1 MDFVRFYSEKE
12 LAKLTS
18 SRAGEEKLGAAV
30 KTVSNWEEL
39 KNTQSKYVLLGIPED
54 IGVRANHG
62 KPGARDAWVT
72 GLQSFCNIQNNLLTK
87 AENVIILGEIDCKTQ
102 MEQAEKISEEEPH
115 YYEKLGELV
124 SQIDDKVS
132 ETIKRI
138 VQANKIPIII
148 GGGHNNGFGNLK
160 GASQAIGKGINCVN
174 FDAHTDFRALEHR
187 HSGNGFSYAF
197 EDGYLDKYS
206 IFGIHRNYT
215 SKAVFETMD
224 ANPERI
230 QYSIFEDIAI
240 SEKIAFSKALQ
251 HTDEFLHTE
260 TDYFG
265 VELDLDAIENIGS
278 SAMTPSGF
286 TVTEAR
292 KFLAHFS
299 KKQKCR
305 YIHICEGAP
314 RFSTKSGQLGKTIA
328 YLISDCITS

>member
-18 SRAGEEKLGAAV
+18 ARAGEEKLGAAV

-39 KNTQSKYVLLGIPED
+39 KNTQSNYVLLGIPED

-62 KPGARDAWVT
+62 KPGTREAWVT
-72 GLQSFCNIQNNLLTK
+72 GLQSFCNIQNNHLTH
-87 AENVIILGEIDCKTQ
+87 AENLIVLGEIDCKTQ
-102 MEQAEKISEEEPH
+102 MEQGEKISEEEPH

-148 GGGHNNGFGNLK
+148 GGGHNNSFGNLK

-224 ANPERI
+224 AHPKRV

-240 SEKIAFSKALQ
+240 SEKTSFSKALQ
-251 HTDEFLHTE
+251 HADKFLHTE

-286 TVTEAR
+286 TLTEAR
-292 KFLAHFS
+292 KFLTHFTN
-299 KKQKCR
+299 KKTCK

-314 RFSTKSGQLGKTIA
+314 RFSTNPGQLGKTIA
-328 YLISDCITS
+328 YLISDCIAS